1 MKKHSKIFEIIL
13 HVLGFPLLLL
23 VVTIVSMVSLHGG
36 AGYGLPIFVGMILTI
51 VLAGVYYLAY
61 FILTRK
67 EKKRREKLKSKIEA
81 CERKGLSRPSDPG
94 IRTGI
99 VLAIIAVCTLAGLW
113 GAVDNLLPNAIAGA
127 TSNTVYWEDLSDNWE
142 ARGEVHEELLET
154 FITRSFYAG
163 NLKSKSLNDYLK
175 EGITNKEVKELI
187 NKEFAS
193 IDKNGYATFTGP
205 SIDLAQKNRMTIPA
219 LVHLLLD
226 NRGPV
231 TDESGN
237 RADEMIPLVTFVP
250 AVIPSNQPDISLDQN
265 YQYMRHSGEYIFYTE
280 DFEKVGEKATH
291 LVVFESNVGYRKIQ
305 FLSSKSGEASYTYVI
320 DTANGFEMRY
330 YETLIDRIVS
340 TLTVK
345 KDGNGYKVI
354 SYDEEGKEVGTS
366 YATLDEIFE
375 NEFIFE
381 LFKGLNINGIAD
393 TKVVVATD
401 FGEPDDGEARIPS
414 GWGGYGYIVLE
425 KSTTLAYADW
435 NVLDML
441 GEPMGFELPLSMIK
455 DLKIEFG
462 PVNISGEDLLTK
474 YAQTIDD
481 VLATAGELTAKKE
494 LLGSKLTISL
504 NYDTGELSLV
514 PCNEERGTLDYMKT
528 AWLYNNGL
536 LYVLVSLF
544 ATRKLYLIFAA
555 VIALTSYGIGVMH
568 AWTNEEAEKKA
579 QKQNEP
585 LVDEDEIIDD
595 TAVSE
600 TDV

>member
-1 MKKHSKIFEIIL
+1 MKKLSKIFEIIL

-23 VVTIVSMVSLHGG
+23 VVTIVSMISLKGG

-51 VLAGVYYLAY
+51 VLGGVYYLAY
-61 FILTRK
+61 FILTRQ
-67 EKKRREKLKSKIEA
+67 EKKRREKLKGKIEE
-81 CERKGLSRPSDPG
+81 CERKGLARPSDPG

-99 VLAIIAVCTLAGLW
+99 VLAIVAVCTLAGLW

-193 IDKNGYATFTGP
+193 IDKNGYATYVGP

-231 TDESGN
+231 TDGSGN
-237 RADEMIPLVTFVP
+237 RLDEKIPLITFVP
-250 AVIPSNQPDISLDQN
+250 AVIPSNQPDITLDQN
-265 YQYMRHSGEYIFYTE
+265 YQYMRHNGEYIFYTE
-280 DFEKVGEKATH
+280 DFEEVGERANN
-291 LVVFESNVGYRKIQ
+291 LVIFESNVGYRKIQ
-305 FLSSKSGEASYTYVI
+305 FLSSKTSEISYTYVI
-320 DTANGFEMRY
+320 DTANGFEMKY
-330 YETLIDRIVS
+330 YETSIDRVLQTI
-340 TLTVK
+340 TVK
-345 KDGNGYKVI
+345 KDGNGYKVT
-354 SYDEEGKEVGTS
+354 SYDGEEEVVTS
-366 YATLDEIFE
+366 YTTLDLLYEGE
-375 NEFIFE
+375 EAFE
-381 LFKGLNINGIAD
+381 LFKGLNITGIAD

-401 FGEPDDGEARIPS
+401 FGEPEDDDARMPI
-414 GWGGYGYIVLE
+414 GWSGYGYIVLE

-455 DLKIEFG
+455 DLNIEFG
-462 PVNISGEDLLTK
+462 PVKLSGEDLLTK
-474 YAQTIDD
+474 YAQTIND

-555 VIALTSYGIGVMH
+555 IIALTSYGIGVMH
-568 AWTNEEAEKKA
+568 AWSNENEAQTQEEAVI
-579 QKQNEP
+579 P
-585 LVDEDEIIDD
+585 DDEEVILDD